1 MPRKVCWFSC
11 GAPSAVAAKLSLL
24 SDPNCE
30 VVYTQVVE
38 EHEDNLRFLK
48 DVETWLQHEVKII
61 GNDNYGR
68 SIYEVFRKTQYLV
81 GIQGAPCT
89 RLLKR
94 KVREEFQLPDDIH
107 VLGFTKEEEHRLD
120 DFREH
125 FPELTVECPL
135 IDMGLLKSDCLA
147 MIQHAGIELPV
158 MYKLGYNNNNCIGC
172 VKGGMGYWNKIRRD
186 FPERFEKM
194 AKTEREIGHSI
205 IRRGGKPLYLDE
217 LPEDAGRD
225 IPEPNIE
232 CSILCLN
239 AINEYT
245 N

>member
-1 MPRKVCWFSC
+1 
-11 GAPSAVAAKLSLL
+11 
-24 SDPNCE
+24 
-30 VVYTQVVE
+30 
-38 EHEDNLRFLK
+38 
-48 DVETWLQHEVKII
+48 
-61 GNDNYGR
+61 
-68 SIYEVFRKTQYLV
+68 
-81 GIQGAPCT
+81 
-89 RLLKR
+89 
-94 KVREEFQLPDDIH
+94 
-107 VLGFTKEEEHRLD
+107 
-120 DFREH
+120 
-125 FPELTVECPL
+125 
-135 IDMGLLKSDCLA
+135 
-147 MIQHAGIELPV
+147 
-158 MYKLGYNNNNCIGC
+158 
-172 VKGGMGYWNKIRRD
+172 MGYWNKIRRD